1 VLRNFALASTL
12 FASQLALAHP
22 VFDLVANRPL
32 AHGVRSGGLV
42 IATGTA
48 GFARYVHFSRPLPT
62 WKLRLVE
69 DGKKVALP
77 GTSAVLEV
85 PLTASQASTPN
96 LTFHLKSPAKQTI
109 RATAN
114 GKASAAVPLAGP
126 EAGWQTVTVKLPAG
140 ALAEGENKI
149 TLTFAQSGTIAG
161 QKGSA
166 AVEWIQVGGTAPDA
180 EPMLAD
186 DKGLVL
192 PKDGGL
198 AYYVQVPDGG
208 SLVATGDAGG
218 CAVKVH
224 AQGRGKRGV
233 DAAWTSGQPIDLS
246 SLAGQIVRLELDAEG
261 ASCTQAH
268 LSAASLADKSPDP
281 KVSYAK
287 RPSNVIIW
295 LTDSTRADKYRVYNP
310 KTRVETPVMDAWA
323 KKATVFKVG
332 YVQGNES
339 RVSHAS
345 LFTALYPAEH
355 KFIAEKAKLNKD
367 FVTLPEAIKPTGR
380 ATVGFMGNGFI
391 DAFWGFGEGWDLLKN
406 HIHDGGGLRASDL
419 RGAAQGWLEKNIL
432 KPFFLYI
439 GTIDAHVSWRAH
451 EPWIAKYDPEPYA
464 GPFVKAC
471 LDPQL
476 DNIVAGKM
484 KITDRD
490 KQRIEAL
497 YDSDVS
503 YNDQQFGELMKYL
516 ESKGHLEDTMVV
528 LLADHGDEMY
538 EHGKIGHGQS
548 LHEEL
553 VHIPFV
559 IYYPPLFPAGKVV
572 DEGVEL
578 VDVLPTIVDAL
589 GGKPPADAQGESL
602 VPLAQGDGAGY
613 PRPAIASQYE
623 LAHTMR
629 LGRWKLWVG
638 GSGEVRLIDAATDP
652 MGRTELQN
660 DRPYERRFVTDA
672 LSLWMAYQ
680 SKWRK
685 SHWGVASNLK
695 PAFAAELDK

>member
-1 VLRNFALASTL
+1 MKIALAV
-12 FASQLALAHP
+12 ASSLLSAAAWGHS

-32 AHGVRSGGLV
+32 AHGLRNGGLV
-42 IATGTA
+42 IQAGSA
-48 GFARYVHFSRPLPT
+48 GFARYVHYSRPLPT
-62 WKLRLVE
+62 WKLRAVE
-69 DGKKVALP
+69 EGKRVALP

-85 PLTASQASTPN
+85 PLTARELAQPN
-96 LTFHLKSPAKQTI
+96 LAFHLKSPARQTI

-126 EAGWQTVTVKLPAG
+126 DAGWQTVTVPMPAG
-140 ALAEGENKI
+140 AFVEGENKI
-149 TLTFAQSGTIAG
+149 TLSFAQSGTMAG
-161 QKGSA
+161 QKASA
-166 AVEWIQVGGTAPDA
+166 AVEWIQVGGTASNAAPPATVPD
-180 EPMLAD
+180 E
-186 DKGLVL
+186 GLVL
-192 PKDGGL
+192 LKDGGL
-198 AYYVQVPDGG
+198 AWYVQVPAQG
-208 SLVATGDAGG
+208 SLLATGDAGG
-218 CAVKVH
+218 CTVKAH
-224 AQGRGKRGV
+224 AAPRGNKGV
-233 DAAWTSGQPIDLS
+233 DATWTSGQPIDLS
-246 SLAGQIVRLELDAEG
+246 ALAGQVVRLELAAEG
-261 ASCTQAH
+261 AGCTRAR
-268 LSAASLADKSPDP
+268 LTSASLGDGAPEP
-281 KVSYAK
+281 KVGYTQ
-287 RPSNVIIW
+287 RPKNVIIW

-310 KTRVETPVMDAWA
+310 KTRVETPVMDAFV
-323 KKATVFKVG
+323 KRSTLFKVG

-355 KFIAEKAKLNKD
+355 KFIAEKAKLNPQ
-367 FVTLPEAIKPTGR
+367 FVTLPEAVKPTGR

-406 HIHDGGGLRASDL
+406 HIHDGGGLRAADL
-419 RGAAQGWLEKNIL
+419 RLAAQGWLDKNVV
-432 KPFFLYI
+432 KPFLLYI

-451 EPWIAKYDPEPYA
+451 EPWIAKYDPEPYQ

-484 KITDRD
+484 HINERD
-490 KQRIEAL
+490 KKRIEAL

-503 YNDQQFGELMKYL
+503 YNDQQFGELLKYL
-516 ESKGHLEDTMVV
+516 EQKGHLDDTMIV

-553 VHIPFV
+553 VHIPYV
-559 IYYPPLFPAGKVV
+559 ISYPPLFPAGKVV

-589 GGKPPADAQGESL
+589 GGKVPADAQGESL

-638 GSGEVRLIDAATDP
+638 GSGDVKLIDAAADP
-652 MGRTELQN
+652 MGRTELQA
-660 DRPYERRFVTDA
+660 DHPYERRFVTDA

-680 SKWRK
+680 SKWKK
-685 SHWGVASNLK
+685 SRWGVASNLK
-695 PAFAAELDK
+695 PAFAADLDK

>member
-1 VLRNFALASTL
+1 MKRILAVMGCL
-12 FASQLALAHP
+12 FPAVAWGHS

-32 AHGVRSGGLV
+32 AHATRSGGLYV
-42 IATGTA
+42 AAGSS
-48 GFARYVHFSRPLPT
+48 GFARYVHFSRPLAT

-77 GTSAVLEV
+77 GTSAVFEV
-85 PLTASQASTPN
+85 PLLKSQASDGN
-96 LTFHLKSPAKQTI
+96 ITFHLKSPVKQTI
-109 RATAN
+109 RATSG
-114 GKASAAVPLAGP
+114 GKASAAVPLK
-126 EAGWQTVTVKLPAG
+126 EGWQTVTVPMPAG
-140 ALAEGENKI
+140 ALVEGENKI
-149 TLTFAQSGTIAG
+149 TLTFAQSGMIGG
-161 QKGSA
+161 QKASA
-166 AVEWIQVGGTAPDA
+166 AVEWIQVGGTASETPLPAGD
-180 EPMLAD
+180 
-186 DKGLVL
+186 GLVL
-192 PKDGGL
+192 PKDSGL
-198 AYYVQVPDGG
+198 AWYVQVPEGG
-208 SLVATGDAGG
+208 SFTAAGDAGG
-218 CAVKVH
+218 CELTLHAGKTSKPFKPGEKV
-224 AQGRGKRGV
+224 
-233 DAAWTSGQPIDLS
+233 DLAALQ
-246 SLAGQIVRLELDAEG
+246 GQIVRLELDAAG
-261 ASCTQAH
+261 NACTQAH
-268 LSAASLADKSPDP
+268 LQSASLDDNKPEVKA
-281 KVSYAK
+281 SYAQ
-287 RPSNVIIW
+287 RPKNVIIW
-295 LTDSTRADKYRVYNP
+295 LTDSTRADKYHVYNP
-310 KTRVETPVMDAWA
+310 KTRVETPVMDGFA
-323 KKATVFKVG
+323 KRATIFKVG

-355 KFIAEKAKLNKD
+355 KFIAEKAKLNPQ
-367 FVTLPEAIKPTGR
+367 FVTLPEAVKPTGR

-406 HIHDGGGLRASDL
+406 HIHDGGGLRAADL
-419 RGAAQGWLEKNIL
+419 RQAAQAWLGTNIM

-451 EPWIAKYDPEPYA
+451 EPWIAKYDPEPYQ

-484 KITDRD
+484 KINERD
-490 KQRIEAL
+490 KTRIEAL

-503 YNDQQFGELMKYL
+503 YNDQQFGELVKYL
-516 ESKGHLEDTMVV
+516 EKQGHLDDTMIV

-559 IYYPPLFPAGKVV
+559 ISYPPLFPPGRMV

-578 VDVLPTIVDAL
+578 IDVLPTIVDAL
-589 GGKPPADAQGESL
+589 GGKIPADVQGESL
-602 VPLAQGDGAGY
+602 VPLAQGEGAGY

-638 GSGEVRLIDAATDP
+638 GSGDIKLIDAATDP
-652 MGRTELQN
+652 MGRAELQN
-660 DRPYERRFVTDA
+660 DHPVERRFVTDA
-672 LSLWMAYQ
+672 LSMWMAYQ
-680 SKWRK
+680 SKWKK

-695 PAFAAELDK
+695 PAFAAEMDK